1 MDKRKTAGNTRISAK
16 TKQTKIKRSAEK
28 KKTAGR
34 TKGQIDYTFLTIII
48 VIVCAGLVMLLSA
61 SAPAA
66 SRKFGDPY
74 RLFFKQVIFA
84 CAGFF
89 AMFVI
94 SRIDYRRYRK
104 HTKQLMIFCIVL
116 LAMVFLPVI
125 GVEHNGSRRWINL
138 IVTEFQ
144 PSELMKV
151 SIAMFFASEI
161 ESKRHDLK
169 TLPGLMFFFFWLA
182 IPVGLIMFE
191 THFSGTIIICGIAV
205 VIMIVGGMSMKLI
218 AGGAAVVLP
227 LGALFVWN
235 DKVRKARVLSFL
247 QPFADTK
254 NTGYQVVQGLYA
266 IGSGGLF
273 GLGLGQSVQ
282 KFTYLPEPYNDFIF
296 AIICEELGF
305 VGAVFVM
312 ALFAVL
318 IFRGIRIALNAPD
331 VFGML
336 TVVGIM
342 AQIGIQT
349 IFNIAVVTSSI
360 PNTGVTLP
368 FFSYGGTALLV
379 LLAEMGIVL
388 NVSRYSKKSV

>member
-1 MDKRKTAGNTRISAK
+1 MKKTS
-16 TKQTKIKRSAEK
+16 Q
-28 KKTAGR
+28 KKTAR
-34 TKGQIDYTFLTIII
+34 TGVRTANGAAQKKAKKRKSGQLDYTFLTIVI
-48 VIVCAGLVMLLSA
+48 VIVCTGLVMLLSA

-66 SRKFGDPY
+66 SKKFNNPY
-74 RLFFKQVIFA
+74 RLFLKQLIFA
-84 CAGFF
+84 CAGFA
-89 AMFVI
+89 AMFII
-94 SRIDYRRYRK
+94 SRIDYRRYKK
-104 HTKQLMIFCIVL
+104 HTKQLMLLCIL
-116 LAMVFLPVI
+116 MLAMVFLPVI

-144 PSELMKV
+144 PSELMKL
-151 SIAMFFASEI
+151 SIAMFFAAEI
-161 ESKRHDLK
+161 ESKRHDLR
-169 TLPGLMFFFFWLA
+169 TLSGLSYFLFWLGV
-182 IPVGLIMFE
+182 PVGLIMLE
-191 THFSGTIIICGIAV
+191 THLSGTIIICGIAV
-205 VIMIVGGMSMKLI
+205 VILIVGGMNIKWLF
-218 AGGAAVVLP
+218 GTAAAALP
-227 LGALFVWN
+227 LGALFVWH
-235 DKVRKARVLSFL
+235 DDVRRMRVISFL
-247 QPFADTK
+247 NPFADTK
-254 NTGYQVVQGLYA
+254 ITGYQVVQGLYA

-282 KFTYLPEPYNDFIF
+282 KYTYLPEPYNDFIF

-305 VGAVFVM
+305 VGAVFIM

-318 IFRGIRIALNAPD
+318 IFRGIKIALNAPD

-368 FFSYGGTALLV
+368 FFSYGGTALMV

-388 NVSRYSKKSV
+388 NVSKYSKKSV